1 MKKSLKILL
10 VIILVAAVLIGGYFG
25 FLQIMKKQ
33 ARDTIENMFTAFKS
47 GDENQ
52 IKEFINIDD
61 AVDNSEDESEGSEM
75 EKIMLKKL
83 DYEIESLD
91 CKFNQCTVKLKVT
104 NKDLKT
110 VFQNYMTK
118 AISLAFSQATDQSSD
133 GDIESQLKDFFE
145 EQYDSDS
152 VENVST
158 EITVSLNREQGKWKV
173 SCDEDKVVDAIL
185 PGYRDFIEYVDSFD
199 SGE

>member
-158 EITVSLNREQGKWKV
+158 EITVSLNRKQGKWKV

>member
-61 AVDNSEDESEGSEM
+61 AVDNNEDESEGSEM

>member
-61 AVDNSEDESEGSEM
+61 TVDNNEDESEGSEM

-118 AISLAFSQATDQSSD
+118 AISLAFSQETDQSSD